1 VNTIGVPGWTQ
12 LESMPTN
19 VSGKYVKDGGALTA
33 ATEGKTMALFA
44 FRGNKSKE
52 FKKYTMGNPG
62 IWTDMETIP
71 FGFKYKPGPPP
82 VVDSVKYNKKFPGKG
97 AALCFDGDHTIYA
110 TKGNGTFELWK
121 YDLTDGH
128 WYFESWIPSTKGA
141 KGGTSLFFK
150 DGLLYV
156 LLGGQ
161 KIGNNNFFIYNPE
174 TKYWTTLP
182 SAPTTPDNKP
192 YKDGSCIVALGDNI
206 YVLKGGGKHNYFSAF
221 DGTTWHEKE
230 TIPLNHPMM
239 GNKKTKVK
247 DGGAMTTD
255 GSVIYAIKGGG
266 SHEFWQYSSSEKGI
280 WSAIETIPRLPPLQK
295 KSVPKTGAALAYANG
310 RVYLLK
316 GNKTP
321 EFWQYGPHK
330 ALTTAEIKPPTN
342 SAVMTENSIT
352 NLNFNFSVNPNPF
365 NKFTTIRYT
374 VPVSGKVTIKLYNS
388 TGRLIETLTDEY
400 LTAGTYT
407 TRLTA
412 KSLASGIY
420 FLKYEDAKN
429 SSEVKL
435 IVQ

>member
-1 VNTIGVPGWTQ
+1 
-12 LESMPTN
+12 
-19 VSGKYVKDGGALTA
+19 
-33 ATEGKTMALFA
+33 
-44 FRGNKSKE
+44 
-52 FKKYTMGNPG
+52 
-62 IWTDMETIP
+62 IWADMETIP
-71 FGFKYKPGPPP
+71 FGFKYKVGPPP
-82 VVDSVKYNKKFPGKG
+82 TVDSARYNKKFPGKG
-97 AALCFDGDHTIYA
+97 AALCWDGANAIYA

-121 YDLTDGH
+121 YDLDSAH

-156 LLGGQ
+156 LVGGL
-161 KIGNNNFFIYNPE
+161 KPEFDNFFAYDPVG
-174 TKYWTTLP
+174 KSWATLQQ
-182 SAPTTPDNKP
+182 APAGATAKP
-192 YKDGSCIVALGDNI
+192 WKDGSAIVAIGNKI
-206 YVLKGGGKHNYFSAF
+206 YGIKGGDKYNSFWAYDIGSNNWTEVESC
-221 DGTTWHEKE
+221 
-230 TIPLNHPMM
+230 PQNHPSL
-239 GNKKTKVK
+239 GKKNKVG

-255 GSVIYAIKGGG
+255 GSVAYMIKGKGKQD
-266 SHEFWQYSSSEKGI
+266 FWMYTPN
-280 WSAIETIPRLPPLQK
+280 AIPPDTGLWTPLDTIPRLWK
-295 KSVPKTGAALAYANG
+295 NSVPKTGAALAYANG

-316 GNKTP
+316 GNNSP
-321 EFWQYGPHK
+321 EFWQYGPYK
-330 ALTTAEIKPPTN
+330 ALAVAEIKPTTN

-352 NLNFNFSVNPNPF
+352 NLSFNFSVNPNPF